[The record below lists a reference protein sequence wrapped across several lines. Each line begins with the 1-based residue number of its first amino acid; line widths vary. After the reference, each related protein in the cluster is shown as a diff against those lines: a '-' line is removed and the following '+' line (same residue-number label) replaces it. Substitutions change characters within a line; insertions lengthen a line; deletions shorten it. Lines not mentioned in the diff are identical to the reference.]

1 MPNDTTQ
8 NERLCHSKRLIFDRI
23 RHAVKKK
30 AGCPALPGMAVE
42 SVITGILDGAIFG
55 TGTLMPALWSL
66 VPATPD
72 PMAVTSQPREGF
84 LMVFE
89 R

>member
-1 MPNDTTQ
+1 M
-8 NERLCHSKRLIFDRI
+8 
-23 RHAVKKK
+23 KKK
-30 AGCPALPGMAVE
+30 AGYPALPGMALE
-42 SVITGILDGAIFG
+42 SVITSILDGAIFSA
-55 TGTLMPALWSL
+55 GTLMPALWGL

-84 LMVFE
+84 LMVVE

>member
-1 MPNDTTQ
+1 M
-8 NERLCHSKRLIFDRI
+8 
-23 RHAVKKK
+23 
-30 AGCPALPGMAVE
+30 ALE
-42 SVITGILDGAIFG
+42 SVITDILDGAIFG
-55 TGTLMPALWSL
+55 AGTLMPALWSR